1 MKKILPFRLK
11 LTLVGCFILF
21 MFNVKAQEQSSVI
34 IDNAIGFT
42 DSTMVI
48 DIHIQSEIQ
57 YFSFQFDI
65 SIPVGFSYVNNSIS
79 TNAPGL
85 DLLARILHNS
95 TILRVTG
102 FALGP
107 PVPFLVNISYILNTP
122 SQAGIYQLNLSN
134 VILSTIDGTALPLNI
149 SNGVITLLDEPV
161 FLPGDANCDGEVNIQ
176 DVVSML
182 SYILGNIPHP
192 FCFINADI
200 NEDGIIDITDGV
212 STVNIIINRR

>member
-21 MFNVKAQEQSSVI
+21 TLNVKAQEQSSVI

-57 YFSFQFDI
+57 YFAFQFDI
-65 SIPVGFSYVNNSIS
+65 SIPEGFSYVNNSIS
-79 TNAPGL
+79 INPPDFSIHAG
-85 DLLARILHNS
+85 ILPNS
-95 TILRVTG
+95 TILRVEGIPHT
-102 FALGP
+102 AT
-107 PVPFLVNISYILNTP
+107 VPFLVNISFILNTP
-122 SQAGIYQLNLSN
+122 SQAGIYQLNLLDA
-134 VILSTIDGTALPLNI
+134 ILSTLDGTFLPLNI
-149 SNGVITLLDEPV
+149 LNGVITLLDEPV

-176 DVVSML
+176 DVVCML

-192 FCFINADI
+192 FCFENADL
-200 NEDGIIDITDGV
+200 NQDGIIDITDGV
-212 STVNIIINRR
+212 NTVNIILNRR

>member
-21 MFNVKAQEQSSVI
+21 TLNVKAQEQSSVI

-57 YFSFQFDI
+57 YFAFQFDI
-65 SIPVGFSYVNNSIS
+65 SIPEGFSYVNNSIS

-85 DLLARILHNS
+85 DLFARILPNS

-102 FALGP
+102 FAFDP
-107 PVPFLVNISYILNTP
+107 PVPVLVNISFILNTP
-122 SQAGIYQLNLSN
+122 SQAGIYQLNLLN
-134 VILSTIDGTALPLNI
+134 AFLSTLDVPLLPLDT
-149 SNGVITLLDEPV
+149 SDGVITLLDEPV

-176 DVVSML
+176 DVVCML

-192 FCFINADI
+192 FCFINADL
-200 NEDGIIDITDGV
+200 NQDGIIDITDGV
-212 STVNIIINRR
+212 STVNIIMNMR

>member
-1 MKKILPFRLK
+1 MKKIILFCLK

-21 MFNVKAQEQSSVI
+21 TLNVKAQEQSSVI
-34 IDNAIGFT
+34 IDNAICFT
-42 DSTMVI
+42 DSTMII

-65 SIPVGFSYVNNSIS
+65 SIPDGFSYVDNSVSINPPGFKVYAGALPDSIS
-79 TNAPGL
+79 MRVLGL
-85 DLLARILHNS
+85 SMGS
-95 TILRVTG
+95 T
-102 FALGP
+102 
-107 PVPFLVNISYILNTP
+107 VPFLVNISFILNTP
-122 SQAGIYQLNLSN
+122 SQAGIYQLNLSDAF
-134 VILSTIDGTALPLNI
+134 LSTLDIPLLPLDT
-149 SNGVITLLDEPV
+149 SDGVITLLDEPV

-176 DVVSML
+176 DVVCML

-212 STVNIIINRR
+212 STVNIILNRR